1 MPRTLGSKN
10 VSPLA
15 FWIFFAIF
23 VLPLVIK
30 FNWSNARDSAVYAN
44 ALSMLISGENPYEG
58 RTFRAGLFGS
68 SLFFL
73 ISRLTPDF
81 MEAAVFIILGISGLV
96 LFISTISSIKY
107 RMYDL
112 FALVVIVWSSTN
124 RESLNTI
131 QITGLLLALTSISI
145 FSINK
150 FYVDQNKAFLFV
162 GSIAAAIAIDLKP
175 HLVLPSLILVLIA
188 RRCYKFLGVTSLI
201 WLLAH
206 LVIDLLSGR
215 SWTLVWLK
223 LLLGLAS
230 SSPGTTR
237 SDLIGF
243 WSIVSTIFG
252 DNHLLNIFPYV
263 IILIVLALSLRM
275 RFIGNEKIMIL
286 GFSLSLFTTYTHYY
300 DYVPII
306 AICVMTLLNRASDF
320 LHYCFLG
327 IIMLSQNVES
337 AEGLFL
343 ALGVLV
349 AFLTLNFDLED
360 YVSLFIEGRK
370 LLCGVVAFLILHW
383 LIDYFTEKGF
393 NESSISA
400 FCVLMLCWVVFI
412 RNQNVSIKSLN
423 QPKLN

>member
-1 MPRTLGSKN
+1 
-10 VSPLA
+10 
-15 FWIFFAIF
+15 
-23 VLPLVIK
+23 
-30 FNWSNARDSAVYAN
+30 
-44 ALSMLISGENPYEG
+44 
-58 RTFRAGLFGS
+58 
-68 SLFFL
+68 
-73 ISRLTPDF
+73 
-81 MEAAVFIILGISGLV
+81 
-96 LFISTISSIKY
+96 
-107 RMYDL
+107 MYDL

-131 QITGLLLALTSISI
+131 QITGLLLALISISI

-230 SSPGTTR
+230 SSPGTAR

-412 RNQNVSIKSLN
+412 RNQNASIKSLN